1 MGTMEL
7 THEADKAFVEKANAE
22 LSGLLRKTVRL
33 APHAGVERVEAK
45 VTTWGRLFAGDCVMD
60 NATLTM
66 LSSGVAHFTSV
77 VFTNHTHSG
86 DHWWTSFQFR
96 DSNNVVLGFE
106 GNHEGPR
113 MDDGNGGPPPHYNFN
128 FDFNF
133 DPAIFGPLGIV
144 IQGYSC

>member
-1 MGTMEL
+1 MYDPKEADAAFL
-7 THEADKAFVEKANAE
+7 SKASAERKALLDKPFHLATHE
-22 LSGLLRKTVRL
+22 RL
-33 APHAGVERVEAK
+33 IETPSK
-45 VTTWGRLFAGDCVMD
+45 VFPWGRLFAGDCVMD
-60 NATLTM
+60 NATLVM
-66 LSSGVAHFTSV
+66 LSNGVAHFTSV

-96 DSNNVVLGFE
+96 DANNVVLGFK

-133 DPAIFGPLGIV
+133 DPAIWGPLAIV

>member
-1 MGTMEL
+1 MPDAKEL
-7 THEADKAFVEKANAE
+7 DHEFQEKKSSELNA
-22 LSGLLRKTVRL
+22 LLKRTVKVS
-33 APHAGVERVEAK
+33 PHAGVDRLEAK
-45 VTTWGRLFAGDCVMD
+45 VATCPRLFAGDCVMD

-66 LSSGVAHFTSV
+66 LSNGVAHFTSV

-86 DHWWTSFQFR
+86 DHWWTSFGFR
-96 DSNNVVLGFE
+96 DANNVVLGDE
-106 GNHEGPR
+106 GWHERPR

-133 DPAIFGPLGIV
+133 DPTIFGPLGII

>member
-1 MGTMEL
+1 MPYQDE
-7 THEADKAFVEKANAE
+7 HEKLDRAFLEKASSE
-22 LSGLLRKTVRL
+22 LNDLLQKTVKL
-33 APHAGVERVEAK
+33 APHQGVERLEAK
-45 VTTWGRLFAGDCVMD
+45 VATWGRLFAGNCVMD

-66 LSSGVAHFTSV
+66 LSNGAAHFTSV
-77 VFTNHTHSG
+77 VFTNLTHSG

-96 DSNNVVLGFE
+96 DANNVVLGSE
-106 GNHEGPR
+106 GWHEGPR

-133 DPAIFGPLGIV
+133 DPAIWAPLAIV